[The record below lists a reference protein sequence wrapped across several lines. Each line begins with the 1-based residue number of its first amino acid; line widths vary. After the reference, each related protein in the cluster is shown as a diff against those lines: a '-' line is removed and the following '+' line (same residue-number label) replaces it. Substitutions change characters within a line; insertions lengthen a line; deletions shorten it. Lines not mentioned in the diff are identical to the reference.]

1 MRDDHRGR
9 LYGVGVG
16 PGDPELLT
24 CKAVRVIEEAD
35 VVFSPKARVK
45 AESVAR
51 RIVEQAVGR
60 PVEFR
65 DLVYPMTRD
74 RTVLEEHWGRA
85 ASEILQE
92 LDAGRTVVFITLG
105 DPTLYSTWTYLQRTL
120 RKQRPRYPVEIVPG
134 VSSVNVAAA
143 LAEIPLA
150 IGDERLAVLP
160 LPEDMTELQ
169 PLLDAF
175 DAVVLMKVG
184 GRLPELAAY
193 LDGRGLSRSSTYVSR
208 AGLGEEQVVRRI
220 DKVAE
225 EEKGYLALVIVR
237 TGGPEDATG
246 RGAAGGP
253 EDA

>member
-1 MRDDHRGR
+1 MEGGSVRDDHRGR

-24 CKAVRVIEEAD
+24 RKAVRVIEEAD

-45 AESVAR
+45 TESVAR
-51 RIVEQAVGR
+51 TIVEQAVGR

-74 RTVLEEHWGRA
+74 RAVLEEHWSRA
-85 ASEILQE
+85 ASEILEE
-92 LDAGRTVVFITLG
+92 LDAGRTAAFITLG

-120 RKQRPRYPVEIVPG
+120 RKLRPGIPVEIVPG

-143 LAEIPLA
+143 LAEIPLV

-160 LPEDMTELQ
+160 LPEDMRELD

-184 GRLPELAAY
+184 GRLPELAAH
-193 LDGRGLSRSSTYVSR
+193 LGARGLARSSTYVSR
-208 AGLGEEQVVRRI
+208 AGLGERQVVRSI
-220 DKVAE
+220 DEVAE

-237 TGGPEDATG
+237 TGDSEDA
-246 RGAAGGP
+246 
-253 EDA
+253 